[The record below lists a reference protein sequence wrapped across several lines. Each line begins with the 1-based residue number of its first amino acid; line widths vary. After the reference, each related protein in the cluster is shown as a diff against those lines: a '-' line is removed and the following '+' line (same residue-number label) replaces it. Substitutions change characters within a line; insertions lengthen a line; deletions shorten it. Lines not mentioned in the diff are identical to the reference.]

1 MKFSYSPQLNK
12 YVVTEVGQLIDS
24 DDDAEDLLLR
34 HGFLC
39 DEPDEAT
46 GMFGERSLS
55 KPDDAIAAAEAM
67 ADALL
72 LEDFGVAPNSDD
84 DNDDLAAIRD
94 FLED

>member
-67 ADALL
+67 ADTL
-72 LEDFGVAPNSDD
+72 LELTPTDD
-84 DNDDLAAIRD
+84 EEEDPLEIIRE
-94 FLED
+94 FLGD